1 MFSFMPSVGSRS
13 NVSSFSSVVPE
24 KRFMAL
30 RRSKPHGSSKFKGST
45 FKVILRQVPTVPA
58 VSIVPDVPDFP
69 HRVMQRGVR
78 RMDVFF
84 SADDRQEYLDLLSQS
99 ASKHALDFLA
109 GCLMSHHAH
118 FVGCPSGEITRT
130 HVPDKRIAIFRE
142 GWPVICGR
150 SASIL
155 VARANGRVWGHS

>member
-1 MFSFMPSVGSRS
+1 MPSVGSRS

-30 RRSKPHGSSKFKGST
+30 RRSKPHGSSKLKGST

-69 HRVMQRGVR
+69 HCVVQRGVR

-84 SADDRQEYLDLLSQS
+84 SAEDRQKPPLLTQS
-99 ASKHALDFLA
+99 ASKHVLDFLA
-109 GCLMSHHAH
+109 SCLMSSHAYC
-118 FVGCPSGEITRT
+118 VGAPSGEIARA

-142 GWPVICGR
+142 GWRLICGR

-155 VARANGRVWGHS
+155 IRWTNGKVWGHS

>member
-1 MFSFMPSVGSRS
+1 MAKRASKETANSKLAELKAKHFTLKGREERIAKALQALEMPAAG
-13 NVSSFSSVVPE
+13 
-24 KRFMAL
+24 
-30 RRSKPHGSSKFKGST
+30 
-45 FKVILRQVPTVPA
+45 
-58 VSIVPDVPDFP
+58 FP

-84 SADDRQEYLDLLSQS
+84 SADDRQEYLDLLSLS
-99 ASKHALDFLA
+99 ASKHALDFLT

-150 SASIL
+150 SVSIL
-155 VARANGRVWGHS
+155 VARASGRVWGHS